1 MGFLRHN
8 RRAAL
13 LIGAGLVVALVAVVL
28 MVHGSDPPKKG
39 KDNSA
44 VGTAPAATPGSSVP
58 LPKTGRKKAHHPRRT
73 AAAGA
78 PAPVGAPAGALGS
91 VKGLAGFGG
100 RGWTADAPRH
110 TITLT
115 VTAPQSARTAVGWWV
130 PTSPGAK
137 TGSAKYIGASWSHT
151 VYAYGSPDYARLLAI
166 AGIEG
171 VPTTCTIRV
180 DGRVVDQRTT
190 EHAYGQALCQG

>member
-1 MGFLRHN
+1 VELLRHN

-13 LIGAGLVVALVAVVL
+13 LIAAGLVVALVALVL
-28 MVHGSDPPKKG
+28 IVRGSDSPKKA
-39 KDNSA
+39 DNSVA
-44 VGTAPAATPGSSVP
+44 GTAPGTGAKSSVP
-58 LPKTGRKKAHHPRRT
+58 LPKTGKKAHPRRKKAPGKSALDVT
-73 AAAGA
+73 SVAG
-78 PAPVGAPAGALGS
+78 LGS
-91 VKGLAGFGG
+91 VTGLTGFTG
-100 RGWTADAPRH
+100 RGYTKDAPRH

-151 VYAYGSPDYARLLAI
+151 AYGYGSPEYARLLVI
-166 AGIEG
+166 AGAEG
-171 VPTTCTIRV
+171 VPTTCTIKV

-190 EHAYGQALCQG
+190 SHAYGQALCQG